1 MSFFLGG
8 GSFKSKPQFTGLA
21 TQTSTSALPIPIM
34 WGQNRLAPNIF
45 WQDDF
50 KSHKKK
56 QKAGKGGSTSME
68 TYTYSAS
75 FQLGLCW
82 GTIHDV
88 IRVWKDQS
96 KETDYT
102 KLGFSL
108 FKGTTPQ
115 SPWGYLTTAHP
126 DAALGYSGIAYLA
139 VANYDLGQ
147 GNNLPQ
153 HSFEVQGL
161 RWDTG
166 AGGSADALDA
176 DPALII
182 EDFLTDPSFG
192 VGFDLNV
199 LSNLFST
206 GAAPTTGDSTFQ
218 TYCQALGFAM
228 SPSLTGQNAA
238 GETIQRW
245 ANLCNTAIAWTGYSL
260 KFHPWGPDELTGNG
274 VKYVPDFP
282 IRYELSDKDF
292 IYSGEDPITFNR
304 VDPAD
309 ATNSFSIIIANRAN
323 EYNDLPVPWK
333 DQGLIDQYG
342 LRREDNLEAKE
353 ICDPEM
359 GAIMVTL
366 MGQRKGY
373 VRNSFQF
380 KLPPRFCRLEP
391 MDVLQC
397 YDPRFGTFEC
407 IISEINE
414 TDEDDLEI
422 TADEYAASI
431 SRVPTNAT
439 QDIGNT
445 PVNTLVTP
453 GPVNPPLIFEPPT
466 SLSGGHQVWMAVS
479 GGDGTNANA
488 NWGGANVW
496 ISTDNTTFNQIGE
509 VEGAARQG
517 KLTADLPTYAGAN
530 PDATNTLKVSLL
542 MSGGELSDAASA
554 FDAEN
559 GATVSYVD
567 GEFISYQTTNLTSP
581 YVYDLTDLWRGQYG
595 STIEGHL
602 NGAPFARLDDNI
614 FKYDV
619 PAEYI
624 GKTIYLKF
632 QSVNLFGAA
641 AQDLA
646 DCVSY
651 LYTISGE
658 AYGTG
663 TDGAPATPTGLSVSA
678 SGLNV
683 FLSWNANPV
692 NDGVV
697 GYQVWRAAGPGG
709 AFGSATLVGT
719 ATGSATEYTDGSV
732 VENTPY
738 TYFLVA
744 TNVAGSSSETAGV
757 DITTSGILMGQA
769 FGFAFTWADPT
780 VSKPVAFF
788 DSPIAWKMP
797 VGIPGSQGTIGDGP
811 TSSANAPTSITS
823 FDLQSPPGTSIGTMT
838 FAASSLTATFSLS
851 TEKDIPAG
859 QAVAII
865 APANLNGITGTIYG
879 SIKGTR

>member
-1 MSFFLGG
+1 MSFFFG

-21 TQTSTSALPIPIM
+21 TQTSTSALPIPIV
-34 WGQNRLAPNIF
+34 WGQNRVAPNIF

-56 QKAGKGGSTSME
+56 QKAGKGGPKME

-82 GTIHDV
+82 GEINDV
-88 IRVWKDQS
+88 VRVWKDQS
-96 KETDYT
+96 KENDYT
-102 KLGFSL
+102 KLGFTL

-115 SPWGYLTTAHP
+115 SPWGYLTSAHP
-126 DAALGYSGIAYLA
+126 NAALGYSGIAYLA
-139 VANYDLGQ
+139 AANYDLGQ
-147 GNNLPQ
+147 GNSLPQ

-166 AGGSADALDA
+166 AGSGPDA

-206 GAAPTTGDSTFQ
+206 VDAPTTGDGTFQ
-218 TYCQALGFAM
+218 TYCQALGFAL

-245 ANLCNTAIAWTGYSL
+245 ANLCNTAIAWTGYTL
-260 KFHPWGPDELTGNG
+260 KFHPWGPDEITNNG

-282 IRYELSDKDF
+282 VRYSLSDKDF
-292 IYSGEDPITFNR
+292 IYSSGEDPITFNR

-309 ATNSFSIIIANRAN
+309 ATNSFSIIIANRQN

-353 ICDPEM
+353 VCDPDM

-380 KLPPRFCRLEP
+380 KLPPKFCRLEP
-391 MDVLQC
+391 MDVLEC

-407 IISEINE
+407 IIAEINE

-422 TADEYAASI
+422 TADEYSASI
-431 SRVPTNAT
+431 SRTPTNAT
-439 QDIGNT
+439 QDISNT
-445 PVNTLVTP
+445 PVNTLVPP
-453 GPVNPPLIFEPPT
+453 GSVNPPIIFEPPT
-466 SLSGGHQVWMAVS
+466 SLSGSHQVWAAVS
-479 GGDGTNANA
+479 GGDGTTADP
-488 NWGGANVW
+488 NWGGALVW
-496 ISTDNTTFNQIGE
+496 ISTDNTTFDQIGE

-517 KLTADLPTYAGAN
+517 KLTANLATHAGPN
-530 PDATNTLKVSLL
+530 PDTTNTLKVSLL

-581 YVYDLTDLWRGQYG
+581 LAYDLTDLWRGQYG
-595 STIEGHL
+595 STVAGHL

-632 QSVNLFGAA
+632 QSVNLFGSAG
-641 AQDLA
+641 QDLA

-651 LYTISGE
+651 PYTISGE

-663 TDGAPATPTGLSVSA
+663 TAGKPSMPTGLVA
-678 SGLNV
+678 SGLSG
-683 FLSWNANPV
+683 FIAASWNANSV
-692 NDGVV
+692 NDNVT
-697 GYQVWRAAGPGG
+697 GYKYYRAAGHG
-709 AFGSATLVGT
+709 AAFGT
-719 ATGSATEYTDGSV
+719 ATLIATVSGASLDYVDTSAGTSTDYTV
-732 VENTPY
+732 
-738 TYFLVA
+738 FLTAINDV
-744 TNVAGSSSETAGV
+744 GESSPTAGV
-757 DITTSGILMGQA
+757 NVTTATIGAPQP
-769 FGFAFTWADPT
+769 FGFAFTWVDP
-780 VSKPVAFF
+780 VENNPIAYF
-788 DSPIAWKMP
+788 DSPISWTMKAGLP
-797 VGIPGSQGTIGDGP
+797 DSQGSIGDSPGNTAIAP
-811 TSSANAPTSITS
+811 SAQTD
-823 FDLQSPPGTSIGTMT
+823 FDIQSPPGTSIGTMR
-838 FAASSLTATFSLS
+838 FAASSFTATFILASDQS
-851 TEKDIPAG
+851 IPLG
-859 QAVAII
+859 QPVAII
-865 APANLNGITGTIYG
+865 APSSLNGLQGTVYG
-879 SIKGTR
+879 SLLGKR